1 MLCDY
6 CGKST
11 TLYDHTWCTPA
22 GEAQAERDAID
33 DPGPDLPETIA
44 A

>member
-11 TLYDHTWCTPA
+11 TLYGHATCTPD
-22 GEAQAERDAID
+22 GEWMADHDQAD
-33 DPGPDLPETIA
+33 DPGPDIPEHP
-44 A
+44 